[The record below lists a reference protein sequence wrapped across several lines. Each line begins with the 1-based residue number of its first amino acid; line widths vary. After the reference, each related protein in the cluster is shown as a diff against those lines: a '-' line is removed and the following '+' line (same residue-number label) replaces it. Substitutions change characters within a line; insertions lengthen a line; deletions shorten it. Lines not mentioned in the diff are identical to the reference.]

1 MKCNKCNKDNREGA
15 VYCRHCGEKLPAV
28 AVNPFAGLIGLEP
41 VKKSVSELIETYKN
55 VRAHLGDNAH
65 LEADIIIMGASGT
78 GKTTLAE
85 SISRALY
92 AAGMVKQAK
101 PTVVDAVNWSAWVDD
116 WAENI
121 KKVKDGILIID
132 NAQKL
137 VPDSESRDVDP
148 LDILFS
154 AMDGWK
160 GNPVVILTGLPGGF
174 REYIDANPAVARKFE
189 YRFNL
194 DEYKPDELTAIAIQ
208 TLTQT
213 YHVRLAPDSYGKL
226 ERVFQYS
233 VRHKEPGWSNA
244 HDAIRLADSAFYNM
258 LRRGGDVV
266 EPADI
271 QGKEHHDKTPDEI
284 LAELDKFVGIDNIR
298 AEVVA
303 LINQVE
309 EDRRNGEQPSI
320 KSHYVFTGNPG
331 TGKTTI
337 ARVFADTLK
346 ALGVLPV
353 GQLVEADRDK
363 LVSGYVGQTARQT
376 NEVVDSAIGGVL
388 FIDEAYTLT
397 QGGKGDFGKE
407 ALDTLLKR
415 LSDDKGKFVCIV
427 AGYTREMFDF
437 IQSNPGLKRRFNQT
451 ITFNDYD
458 GASLTEIF
466 RRLVKKEGFALDEN
480 ASNHLRAFFDR
491 MYATRTKDF
500 GNAGECDNLMIEA
513 KKRYS
518 SRISQ
523 ARRDGK
529 YIPDM
534 EKLFIRDDIEGDAS
548 QREPDLDE
556 VIEEMNRNF
565 IGMQSVKDAV
575 RTLGNN
581 VAMMQKRLERG
592 NSKVKLPE
600 IHIRLTGNPGTGKTE
615 IARTLGKMLK
625 AIKVLPTDKV
635 IEVDKSGLIGTTVG
649 STPEKVNNVVDR
661 AMGGILFV
669 DEAYALAQEQGIG
682 YGKEAVETLMK
693 RMEDDRGKFVCI
705 LAGYPREMDEF
716 LGLNPGLAS
725 RIRYKLHIDDYTP
738 DELIQIYLL
747 MARKEDFKLT
757 SDAEEK
763 LREVI
768 EAIVDLKDDNFGNAR
783 TIRNLLSDTKDRMNE
798 RLMMLPDATDEELF
812 TIVAEDIPTYQ
823 EFNR

>member
-1 MKCNKCNKDNREGA
+1 MKCTKCNKENRDGA

-28 AVNPFAGLIGLEP
+28 AVDPFAGLIGLEQ
-41 VKKSVSELIETYKN
+41 VKKSIAELIETYTK
-55 VRAHLGDNAH
+55 VHERLGSGAQV
-65 LEADIIIMGASGT
+65 EADMILMGASGT
-78 GKTTLAE
+78 GKTALAHA
-85 SISRALY
+85 ISKALY
-92 AAGMVKQAK
+92 TAGMVKQPK
-101 PTVVDAVNWSAWVDD
+101 PMVVDAVEWNAFVDD
-116 WAENI
+116 WGENV
-121 KKVKDGILIID
+121 KKVKDGVLVIE

-137 VPDSESRDVDP
+137 VPDSESRDVDQ

-154 AMDGWK
+154 AMECWK

-174 REYIDANPAVARKFE
+174 REYIDANPSVKRRFE
-189 YRFNL
+189 YQFNL
-194 DEYKPDELTAIAIQ
+194 DEYKPDELTAIALQ
-208 TLTQT
+208 TLTQK
-213 YHVRLAPDSYGKL
+213 HQARLAPDTYGKL
-226 ERVFQYS
+226 ERVFQYM

-244 HDAIRLADSAFYNM
+244 HEALRLADTIFYNM
-258 LRRGGDVV
+258 LRRGDDVV

-271 QGKEHHDKTPDEI
+271 PGKEHRDKTSEEI

-309 EDRRNGEQPSI
+309 EDRRNGEKPSI

-353 GQLVEADRDK
+353 GQLIEADRDK
-363 LVSGYVGQTARQT
+363 MVVGYVGHTARAT
-376 NEVVDSAIGGVL
+376 NELVDSAIGGVL

-397 QGGKGDFGKE
+397 QGGQGDFGKE

-427 AGYTREMFDF
+427 AGYTKEMFDF

-458 GASLTEIF
+458 GAALTEIF
-466 RRLVKKEGFALDEN
+466 RRLVRKEGFALDEN

-523 ARRDGK
+523 ARRDGTF
-529 YIPDM
+529 IPEM
-534 EKLFIRDDIEGDAS
+534 EKLFTRDDIEGDAS
-548 QREPDLDE
+548 EREPDLDE
-556 VIEEMNRNF
+556 VIAEMNKNF

-581 VAMMQKRLERG
+581 VAMMQKRIQRG
-592 NSKVKLPE
+592 AGNIKLPE

-661 AMGGILFV
+661 AMGGILFI
-669 DEAYALAQEQGIG
+669 DEAYALAQEQGVG

-693 RMEDDRGKFVCI
+693 RLEDDRGKFVCI
-705 LAGYPREMDEF
+705 LAGYPREMDQF
-716 LGLNPGLAS
+716 LGLNPGLSS
-725 RIRYKLHIDDYTP
+725 RIRYKLHIEDYTA
-738 DELIQIYLL
+738 DELMQIFML

-757 SDAEEK
+757 PDAEDK

-768 EAIVDLKDDNFGNAR
+768 DTIVDLKDENFGNAR
-783 TIRNLLSDTKDRMNE
+783 TIRNLLNDTKDRMNE
-798 RLMMLPDATDEELF
+798 RLMMMPDPTDDDLF
-812 TIVAEDIPTYQ
+812 TITAEDIPTYQ

>member
-1 MKCNKCNKDNREGA
+1 MRCTKCNKDNRQEA
-15 VYCRHCGEKLPAV
+15 VYCRHCGEKLPVV

-41 VKKSVSELIETYKN
+41 VKKRVAELIETYKN
-55 VRAHLGDNAH
+55 VYAHRGNQAH
-65 LEADIIIMGASGT
+65 IEADMIIMGASGT

-85 SISRALY
+85 SISKALY
-92 AAGMVKQAK
+92 TAGMVKQAK

-121 KKVKDGILIID
+121 KKIKDGILIIE

-137 VPDSESRDVDP
+137 VPDRESRDVDP

-154 AMDGWK
+154 AMDSWK
-160 GNPVVILTGLPGGF
+160 GNPIVILTGLPGGF

-189 YRFNL
+189 FRFNL

-208 TLTQT
+208 TLTKTHNVQL
-213 YHVRLAPDSYGKL
+213 VSDSYGKL
-226 ERVFQYS
+226 ERVFQYA
-233 VRHKEPGWSNA
+233 VRHKEPGWGNA

-266 EPADI
+266 EPTDI
-271 QGKEHHDKTPDEI
+271 PGKEHRDKTPDEI

-353 GQLVEADRDK
+353 GQLIEADRDK
-363 LVSGYVGQTARQT
+363 LVVGFVGQTARQT

-427 AGYTREMFDF
+427 AGYTKEMFDF

-480 ASNHLRAFFDR
+480 ASKHLRAFFDR

-523 ARRDGK
+523 ARRDGT

-635 IEVDKSGLIGTTVG
+635 IEVDKSGLIATTVG

-669 DEAYALAQEQGIG
+669 DEAYALAQEKGIG

-705 LAGYPREMDEF
+705 LAGYPREMDDF
-716 LGLNPGLAS
+716 LGVNPGLAS

-738 DELIQIYLL
+738 DELIQIYQL

-763 LREVI
+763 LRKVI